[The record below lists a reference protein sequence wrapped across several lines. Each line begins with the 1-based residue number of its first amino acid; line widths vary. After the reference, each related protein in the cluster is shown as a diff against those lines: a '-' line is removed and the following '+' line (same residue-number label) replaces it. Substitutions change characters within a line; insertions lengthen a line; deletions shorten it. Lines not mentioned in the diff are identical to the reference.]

1 MCLTDKVKIET
12 SLVNFA
18 QLIIRL
24 FIQPTNMESLMNVKD
39 RFMSR
44 FIAILAMVALPIIAQ
59 AQSAYL
65 QVIHNAADPGAAVVD
80 VYVSETLAI
89 DDFTFRTATP
99 FIELPAGV
107 DIDVT
112 VAPPTSA
119 TVADGIA
126 TFTVNLAANTNYIAV
141 ANGVL
146 DPTAFADNPDG
157 ISTAFGL
164 IIIPDA
170 RQTAENAADVDFA
183 VLHGATDAPA
193 VDVRL
198 ADGGAVLVPDAAYS
212 DVSGYISVP
221 PASYNVDITLPGDA
235 NAVVASYDIDVT
247 SLQGGSAVLL
257 ASGFLSPA
265 ANNSGEAFG
274 VLVVLA
280 DGTAFLAPT
289 STNIDENI
297 GGLPNEF
304 ELKGNYPNPFNP
316 TTNIQYSVPSNADVR
331 LAVYDMLGREVAV
344 LVNGVRTAGNYN
356 VNFDATNLSSGVYL
370 YRLQAGNFVQTQ
382 KMMLVK

>member
-1 MCLTDKVKIET
+1 MRFFDKF
-12 SLVNFA
+12 S
-18 QLIIRL
+18 
-24 FIQPTNMESLMNVKD
+24 
-39 RFMSR
+39 SR
-44 FIAILAMVALPIIAQ
+44 FVAILAIVAIPVISQ

-65 QVIHNAADPGAAVVD
+65 QVIHNAADPGAALVD
-80 VYVSETLAI
+80 VYVNGALAL
-89 DDFTFRTATP
+89 DDFAFRTATP

-119 TVADGIA
+119 SVADGIA

-146 DPTAFADNPDG
+146 DPSAFAANPDG
-157 ISTAFGL
+157 VSTAFGL

-170 RQTAENAADVDFA
+170 RQSAENGTEVDFA

-212 DVSGYISVP
+212 DFSGYISVP

-235 NAVVASYDIDVT
+235 NAVVASYDVDVT
-247 SLQGGSAVLL
+247 SLQGGSALLL

-289 STNIDENI
+289 STSIDENL
-297 GGLPNEF
+297 GGVPNEF

-344 LVNGVRTAGNYN
+344 LVNGIRAAGNYS
-356 VNFDATNLSSGVYL
+356 VNFDATNLSSGTYL
-370 YRLQAGNFVQTQ
+370 YRLQSGNFVQTQ

>member
-1 MCLTDKVKIET
+1 MSFKD
-12 SLVNFA
+12 NFLSR
-18 QLIIRL
+18 LI
-24 FIQPTNMESLMNVKD
+24 V
-39 RFMSR
+39 
-44 FIAILAMVALPIIAQ
+44 ILAIVTVPIIGQ
-59 AQSAYL
+59 AQDAYL
-65 QVIHNAADPGAAVVD
+65 QVIHNSADPAAAVVD
-80 VYVSETLAI
+80 VYVNGVLAL
-89 DDFTFRTATP
+89 DDFEFRSATP
-99 FIELPAGV
+99 FIELPSGV

-112 VAPPTSA
+112 VAPPSSA

-126 TFTVNLAANTNYIAV
+126 TFTFNLAANTNYIAV
-141 ANGVL
+141 ASGVL
-146 DPTAFADNPDG
+146 DPSAFAVNPDG
-157 ISTAFGL
+157 VSTAFGL
-164 IIIPDA
+164 LIIPDA
-170 RQTAENAADVDFA
+170 RQVADDASEVDFR

-193 VDVRL
+193 VDIRL

-221 PASYNVDITLPGDA
+221 AAAYDVDVTLPGDA

-247 SLQGGSAVLL
+247 SLQGGSALLL

-289 STNIDENI
+289 STSIDENI
-297 GGLPNEF
+297 GGLPSEF

-331 LAVYDMLGREVAV
+331 LAVFDMLGREVAV
-344 LVNGVRTAGNYN
+344 LVNGVRTAGNYS
-356 VNFDATNLSSGVYL
+356 VNFDATNLSSGMYL
-370 YRLQAGNFVQTQ
+370 YRLQSGNFVQTQ